1 MSGCSWGSWRLPTC
15 PIMPSGCQH
24 TQSARQLPENQA
36 RAKLR
41 APNPIGRVKGPV
53 RIRSASPRRTRPW
66 LADCGDRWRPGW
78 QPRWYNEPPPPPPSL
93 VRGQNNPTWS
103 RDDATGCFHMN
114 HSSRSIL
121 PVVSATSGENVLI
134 KFTEPNLREDTWEPG
149 KLAVHFTH
157 TVNEVERALQSHVN
171 TRWPEAGIVLMSP
184 SSSDGRN
191 HVLTLCRAQS
201 TFQLGILIT
210 WPGTAFH
217 RYHTDGPRPWCH
229 RQSGFGP
236 TLDSVPPEDLESSSD
251 EGMPPPTES
260 SHTDDDLPPDAE
272 SSWEEDEIL

>member
-1 MSGCSWGSWRLPTC
+1 
-15 PIMPSGCQH
+15 MP
-24 TQSARQLPENQA
+24 
-36 RAKLR
+36 K
-41 APNPIGRVKGPV
+41 
-53 RIRSASPRRTRPW
+53 
-66 LADCGDRWRPGW
+66 
-78 QPRWYNEPPPPPPSL
+78 WYNEPPPPPPL
-93 VRGQNNPTWS
+93 PCVVRYSEPPPPPPPHCEPPPPPPS
-103 RDDATGCFHMN
+103 RMM
-114 HSSRSIL
+114 L
-121 PVVSATSGENVLI
+121 PVVSAASGETVYLN
-134 KFTEPNLREDTWEPG
+134 FTEPNLHGDTWEPG

-260 SHTDDDLPPDAE
+260 SDGDLPPDAE

>member
-1 MSGCSWGSWRLPTC
+1 
-15 PIMPSGCQH
+15 
-24 TQSARQLPENQA
+24 
-36 RAKLR
+36 
-41 APNPIGRVKGPV
+41 
-53 RIRSASPRRTRPW
+53 
-66 LADCGDRWRPGW
+66 
-78 QPRWYNEPPPPPPSL
+78 
-93 VRGQNNPTWS
+93 
-103 RDDATGCFHMN
+103 
-114 HSSRSIL
+114 
-121 PVVSATSGENVLI
+121 
-134 KFTEPNLREDTWEPG
+134 
-149 KLAVHFTH
+149 
-157 TVNEVERALQSHVN
+157 VNEVERALQSHVN

-210 WPGTAFH
+210 WPRTAFH

-260 SHTDDDLPPDAE
+260 SHTDGDLPPDAE
-272 SSWEEDEIL
+272 SSWEEDEILWDESSWEWSWDESWDAIFGMIFGNTFGSILVDYWKYSWRYILGWLTGRLLGVCLPMIFAEPTFTHLMMPLLCN